1 MTQRHAKGT
10 RRECQPRN
18 HGRNLDRNR
27 VHNNLCR
34 NQGRNQGRNLVRNRF
49 GSLGSN
55 QVRNMGR
62 NLCRNL
68 DRNRGRN
75 KGRNRGRNPGRS
87 VTRKARTVTPDNA
100 ALDAWDA
107 TTEAVGVSAVFGI
120 HAAPRVLTW
129 STTSASTRDATVDA
143 SLEMMVI
150 ERHTL

>member
-1 MTQRHAKGT
+1 MRVHLRGGMRGT
-10 RRECQPRN
+10 RHERQR
-18 HGRNLDRNR
+18 
-27 VHNNLCR
+27 
-34 NQGRNQGRNLVRNRF
+34 RNQGRNLVRNRF

-100 ALDAWDA
+100 ALDALDA
-107 TTEAVGVSAVFGI
+107 TTEAVGARLVCASPASLAVFGI

>member
-1 MTQRHAKGT
+1 MRVHLRGGMRGT
-10 RRECQPRN
+10 RHERQR
-18 HGRNLDRNR
+18 
-27 VHNNLCR
+27 
-34 NQGRNQGRNLVRNRF
+34 RNQGRNLVRNRF

-107 TTEAVGVSAVFGI
+107 TTEAACLERLQPPQPGEAVGVSAVFGI